1 MKGFVIFAIVVT
13 VLYIIYYTV
22 LIVQDLYGKPKDEA
36 VKGETFDV
44 SDMTDE
50 DDSVTVSENEGGFS
64 VGESQYQTDYEE
76 RQLESG
82 NGQEAEAAYQTPSA
96 ADNAVSGNTPSPS
109 FSVPE
114 VSVAEKLQAKVD
126 GKLEE
131 AECSFSDPVYAEEL
145 NKLLLAKGIRPG
157 HASVKVISTIN
168 EL

>member
-76 RQLESG
+76 RQLDSG
-82 NGQEAEAAYQTPSA
+82 NGQEAEAAYQAPSA
-96 ADNAVSGNTPSPS
+96 AANAVPGNTSS
-109 FSVPE
+109 LSSSVPE
-114 VSVAEKLQAKVD
+114 VSVADKLHAKVD
-126 GKLEE
+126 DKLEE
-131 AECSFSDPVYAEEL
+131 TECSFSDPVYAEEL

-157 HASVKVISTIN
+157 RASVKVVPVKD

>member
-13 VLYIIYYTV
+13 VIYVIYYTV
-22 LIVQDLYGKPKDEA
+22 IIVQDLYGKPKDE
-36 VKGETFDV
+36 KSQGETLDV

-50 DDSVTVSENEGGFS
+50 EDTVTVSENEGGFS

-82 NGQEAEAAYQTPSA
+82 NGQEPEAANQAPSA
-96 ADNAVSGNTPSPS
+96 AGNAVSGNTPSPS

>member
-64 VGESQYQTDYEE
+64 VGESQYQTDYEG
-76 RQLESG
+76 RQMESG
-82 NGQEAEAAYQTPSA
+82 NVQDTIAVRQES
-96 ADNAVSGNTPSPS
+96 VISGGALSE
-109 FSVPE
+109 SVPTSNTSQPS
-114 VSVAEKLQAKVD
+114 VSVADKLHAKVD
-126 GKLEE
+126 DKLEE
-131 AECSFSDPVYAEEL
+131 TECSFSDPVYAEEL

-157 HASVKVISTIN
+157 RTSVKVVSNIN

>member
-1 MKGFVIFAIVVT
+1 MKGFVIFAVVVT
-13 VLYIIYYTV
+13 VLYIIYYAV
-22 LIVQDLYGKPKDEA
+22 LIVQDLYGKPKD
-36 VKGETFDV
+36 VTSKGETLDV

-76 RQLESG
+76 RQMESG
-82 NGQEAEAAYQTPSA
+82 NVQNAEAANQAPSA
-96 ADNAVSGNTPSPS
+96 AGNTMSGNTPSPS

>member
-64 VGESQYQTDYEE
+64 VGESQYQTAYEVPY
-76 RQLESG
+76 RNPCQR
-82 NGQEAEAAYQTPSA
+82 QTPHNRQSVWQTSCTPRWTA
-96 ADNAVSGNTPSPS
+96 SWKRQNAVSPTPSMQRS
-109 FSVPE
+109 
-114 VSVAEKLQAKVD
+114 
-126 GKLEE
+126 
-131 AECSFSDPVYAEEL
+131 
-145 NKLLLAKGIRPG
+145 
-157 HASVKVISTIN
+157 
-168 EL
+168 

>member
-13 VLYIIYYTV
+13 VIYVIYYTV
-22 LIVQDLYGKPKDEA
+22 IIVQDLYGKPKDE
-36 VKGETFDV
+36 KSQGESFDV

-76 RQLESG
+76 RQMESG
-82 NGQEAEAAYQTPSA
+82 NGQEAEAAYQAPSA
-96 ADNAVSGNTPSPS
+96 AANAVSGNTPSLS
-109 FSVPE
+109 SSVPA
-114 VSVAEKLQAKVD
+114 VSVAEKLHAKVD
-126 GKLEE
+126 DKLEE

-145 NKLLLAKGIRPG
+145 NKLLLTKGTRPG
-157 HASVKVISTIN
+157 RASVKVVPVKD

>member
-1 MKGFVIFAIVVT
+1 MKGFVIFAVVVT

-22 LIVQDLYGKPKDEA
+22 LIVQDLYGKPKDETS
-36 VKGETFDV
+36 KGETLDV
-44 SDMTDE
+44 SDITDE

-82 NGQEAEAAYQTPSA
+82 NGQEPEAANQAPSA
-96 ADNAVSGNTPSPS
+96 AGNAVSGNTPSPS

>member
-13 VLYIIYYTV
+13 VIYVIYYTV
-22 LIVQDLYGKPKDEA
+22 IIVQDLYGKPKDE
-36 VKGETFDV
+36 KSQGESFDV

-76 RQLESG
+76 RQMESG
-82 NGQEAEAAYQTPSA
+82 NVQDTIAVRQES
-96 ADNAVSGNTPSPS
+96 VISGGALSE
-109 FSVPE
+109 SVPTSNTSQPP
-114 VSVAEKLQAKVD
+114 VSVADKLHAKVD
-126 GKLEE
+126 DKLEE
-131 AECSFSDPVYAEEL
+131 TECSFSDPVYAEEL

-157 HASVKVISTIN
+157 RTRVKVISTIN